1 MRFKQ
6 KMMYVFS
13 VSEIWLLLCDIFNV
27 THNLHDTLPSKVFA
41 LILIQNMRVYEFV
54 CVCACVRF
62 VYVVSIYLPSIK
74 NY

>member
-41 LILIQNMRVYEFV
+41 LILIQNMRVYEFMCV
-54 CVCACVRF
+54 CVCSFCVCM
-62 VYVVSIYLPSIK
+62 YLYLPSIK
-74 NY
+74 NC